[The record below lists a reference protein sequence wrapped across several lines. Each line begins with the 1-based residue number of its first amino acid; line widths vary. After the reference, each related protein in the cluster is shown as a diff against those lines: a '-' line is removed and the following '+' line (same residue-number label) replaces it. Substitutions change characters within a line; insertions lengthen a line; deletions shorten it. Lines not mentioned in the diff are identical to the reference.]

1 MKSREVVLPLL
12 DVLREDQSPEV
23 RWRTAM
29 TLSRVGDSSVIEELE
44 QMMVTEQDSKVR
56 EQIEH
61 ALTKVSG

>member
-1 MKSREVVLPLL
+1 
-12 DVLREDQSPEV
+12 
-23 RWRTAM
+23 M